1 MAFQS
6 KHIKLFKMA
15 NIFDE
20 FRLLS
25 DSETIT
31 RAIDLLESGL
41 LPESEAKVLAMQIW
55 KALIPPTPQGMSH
68 VKESIWAQGSTRFVW
83 KGLIG
88 VQPDRHA
95 AWLREQ
101 RMRKPRTT
109 IFSPMYALPQ
119 VRDGKV

>member
-1 MAFQS
+1 
-6 KHIKLFKMA
+6 MA
-15 NIFDE
+15 NIFEE
-20 FRLLS
+20 FRALS
-25 DSETIT
+25 DSETIMQ
-31 RAIDLLESGL
+31 AIDLLESGL
-41 LPESEAKVLAMQIW
+41 LPESEAKALAMQTW

-101 RMRKPRTT
+101 RLRVRKPRTT
-109 IFSPMYALPQ
+109 IFSPVYALPQ